1 MVNEVNR
8 SHSAKKAD
16 CAWNAAKANLKAK
29 AGGNKVTN
37 AQIMKEMERLAKL
50 NNCDSVD
57 DFNTKFFSK
66 QGIEY
71 KTDEAAN
78 KAPVQKKSTSAGD
91 SIANKKILTTKD
103 STEVKQDNT
112 RVANKTIPS
121 VGITTQ
127 HKDSISK
134 VRKDS
139 VQDSV
144 QHKKLPT
151 NKKVSGFQAEAAHI
165 NKIPNSK
172 NRIIEYNK
180 KHAKGNYVI
189 VDKKTCQATVY
200 SKEGKPLKSYEVLL
214 GANKGDDLSTAFAK
228 DQNLVRTGRR
238 TVPGEFKLS
247 GRSNRFGGLRFT
259 GENSETMDPDVEIRE
274 WMPGYWGKKK
284 MNGRGAQAIHGT
296 ADRESRDK
304 LYGDGNLDNNRQSMG
319 CINIPLKNL
328 NEMESKYGIKANS
341 KLYVLPETKGN
352 ELVLTKQKDG
362 TVKFITKYKD
372 PKQNAKVK
380 KIQDNIANKNIQK
393 QLAAKRKKAAQAK
406 ALAQQ
411 KEVHLLQP
419 STWKN
424 LFS

>member
-66 QGIEY
+66 QGKEY

-78 KAPVQKKSTSAGD
+78 KAPVQKKSTSTGD
-91 SIANKKILTTKD
+91 SIANKKSLTTKD
-103 STEVKQDNT
+103 SIEIKQDNT
-112 RVANKTIPS
+112 RVVNN
-121 VGITTQ
+121 TTQ

-134 VRKDS
+134 VRTDS

-151 NKKVSGFQAEAAHI
+151 NKKISGFQAEAAHI

-214 GANKGDDLSTAFAK
+214 GANKGDNLSTAFAK
-228 DQNLVRTGRR
+228 NQNLVRTGRR

-247 GRSNRFGGLRFT
+247 GRSNTFGGLRQT
-259 GENSETMDPDVEIRE
+259 GENSETMDPDVKIRE

-284 MNGRGAQAIHGT
+284 MKGRGSQAIHGT
-296 ADRESRDK
+296 ADRENRDK
-304 LYGDGNLDNNRQSMG
+304 LYGDGNLANNRQSMG

-328 NEMESKYGIKANS
+328 NEMERKYGIKANS

-380 KIQDNIANKNIQK
+380 KIQDKIANKNIQRR
-393 QLAAKRKKAAQAK
+393 LAVRRKKAAQAK